1 MLKIIFLKKI
11 NIILIYF
18 QTKNILKNNC
28 YKYPHVRKKY
38 TVVFYKGTSFL
49 FLFCMKILEVSSGL
63 TLEEEYF
70 LFGCFDILRLLV
82 SFCFLSAVED
92 FLLRG

>member
-1 MLKIIFLKKI
+1 MLKIIFLKKL

-38 TVVFYKGTSFL
+38 TVVFYKGASFL
-49 FLFCMKILEVSSGL
+49 FLFCMKIL
-63 TLEEEYF
+63 
-70 LFGCFDILRLLV
+70 
-82 SFCFLSAVED
+82 
-92 FLLRG
+92 